1 MFQLICSQVFIKFFV
16 GNQGKTNE
24 KHRSERDV
32 EFEVHSFVNYTKG
45 KPAISLW
52 VEERKMSLANMVKPP
67 QVIQSFFYCQKT
79 YKYEIKEKQQ
89 QKKIFLMKE
98 PNLEPCELVTKIF
111 LCNIRLK
118 IEPDVAD

>member
-67 QVIQSFFYCQKT
+67 QVIQSFFLLP
-79 YKYEIKEKQQ
+79 EIKEKQQ